1 LRSARSPPI
10 IEWMRKFFDDLK
22 LGLISLCVFVAW
34 LVAATGWVRGLAV
47 VWLIYPAVVAARM
60 VRRRSAEAVGRH
72 YGRWRTAAS
81 YAQSVRR
88 FSSGGVAGNFV
99 ARYRV

>member
-1 LRSARSPPI
+1 
-10 IEWMRKFFDDLK
+10 MRKFFDDLK

-72 YGRWRTAAS
+72 YGRWITDAGARQLPTLRATGV
-81 YAQSVRR
+81 QSGAVQGTLSRAT
-88 FSSGGVAGNFV
+88 V
-99 ARYRV
+99 